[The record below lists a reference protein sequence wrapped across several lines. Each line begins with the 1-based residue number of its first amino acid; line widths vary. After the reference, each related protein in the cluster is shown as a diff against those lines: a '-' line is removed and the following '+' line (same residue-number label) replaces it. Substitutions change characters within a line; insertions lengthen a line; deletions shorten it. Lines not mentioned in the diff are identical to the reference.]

1 MGGDGGS
8 IASDRKFIRGTTANN
23 SDGSNQQKASYEDQ
37 RGLTCELSQVT
48 LDHVIVAD
56 ELGRLYDKEMLL
68 TALIEKTLPEKY
80 SYIRGLKD
88 IKTLQFKLNP
98 LYNAADRDSKVCK
111 YICPITS
118 QEFNGIIP
126 FIYIWS
132 TGYVLSENGYSEIG
146 VQNLQEEY
154 GPFNDD
160 DIIRLFPADIETMT
174 KNMENR
180 RNKSKEAKK
189 QSKKRNNDVESLMTN
204 NESKNDVETEP
215 KKHKVSSET
224 ASMKSKTKLT
234 SSISTIAAKAVME
247 QETKSDVFKSL
258 FHKKDPSKT
267 SQYDSFLLDG
277 AAPCNF

>member
-8 IASDRKFIRGTTANN
+8 IASDRKFIRGTTAN
-23 SDGSNQQKASYEDQ
+23 SDASNQQKASYEDQ

-68 TALIEKTLPEKY
+68 TALIEKTLPVKY

-98 LYNAADRDSKVCK
+98 LHSTTDRNSNICK

-132 TGYVLSENGYSEIG
+132 TGYVLSENGYNEIG

-160 DIIRLFPADIETMT
+160 DIIRLFPSDVETMT
-174 KNMENR
+174 KNMEIR
-180 RNKSKEAKK
+180 RSKSKEGKK
-189 QSKKRNNDVESLMTN
+189 QNKKRNNVDDTAT
-204 NESKNDVETEP
+204 NESKCDTDLEQ
-215 KKHKVSSET
+215 KKHKVSSD
-224 ASMKSKTKLT
+224 AAIAKNKVKLT
-234 SSISTIAAKAVME
+234 SSISTIAAKAVQE
-247 QETKSDVFKSL
+247 QETKSEIFKSL
-258 FHKKDPSKT
+258 FHNKDPTKP

-277 AAPCNF
+277 AAPCNL